1 MVHLAP
7 TTRGRRRLDVIVGG
21 ILAVLGV
28 VVAVLAVA
36 ALNHPK
42 GREAAK
48 TVSATSS
55 RAQSSSVPAP
65 SSSTALASSSTTATS
80 ATSTKS
86 ASASV
91 TSATGVK
98 AVPLIVLNSTTQTGL
113 AATAAKTFQA
123 GGWTVTSSGNIVN
136 DIASTC
142 AYYDPSDPK
151 NQVAATA
158 LMAQFPA
165 IKRIK
170 EKFTGLPAGP
180 IVVVLTSDYS

>member
-42 GREAAK
+42 GRQTAK
-48 TVSATSS
+48 AVSATSS
-55 RAQSSSVPAP
+55 RAPSGTAAAP
-65 SSSTALASSSTTATS
+65 SSSTALASSSTPPTS
-80 ATSTKS
+80 AASTKS

-98 AVPLIVLNSTTQTGL
+98 AVPLIVLTSTSQSGL
-113 AATAAKTFQA
+113 AASAAKTFQA

-151 NQVAATA
+151 NQAAAAA

-170 EKFTGLPAGP
+170 EKFTGLPSGP
-180 IVVVLTSDYS
+180 IVVVLTGDYS